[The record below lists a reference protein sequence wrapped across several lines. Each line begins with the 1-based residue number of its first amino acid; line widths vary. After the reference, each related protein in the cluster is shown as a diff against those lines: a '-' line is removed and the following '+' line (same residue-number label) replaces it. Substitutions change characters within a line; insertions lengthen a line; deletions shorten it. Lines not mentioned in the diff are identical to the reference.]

1 MIKMGKAPAKGDVF
15 AAIADPTRRRLL
27 ERLVV
32 GEHSVTDLTHGAGMT
47 TAAVS
52 LHLQIL
58 WRAGLVSRRVAG
70 RHRLYR
76 LQPAPLRTV
85 TDWAETLS
93 VFWEEKLDWLDVLAE
108 RMDATADR
116 PDV

>member
-1 MIKMGKAPAKGDVF
+1 
-15 AAIADPTRRRLL
+15 
-27 ERLVV
+27 
-32 GEHSVTDLTHGAGMT
+32 
-47 TAAVS
+47 
-52 LHLQIL
+52 
-58 WRAGLVSRRVAG
+58 
-70 RHRLYR
+70 

-93 VFWEEKLDWLDVLAE
+93 VFWKEKLDWLDALAE